1 MIEEYIWRSEQV
13 TAEDNPMS
21 TLIVSFYENKQ
32 EAECGQ
38 GRKEPDIYSAH
49 INRAGILGIYVK
61 Y

>member
-32 EAECGQ
+32 EAEYLQGFSYGQ
-38 GRKEPDIYSAH
+38 ERLEIG
-49 INRAGILGIYVK
+49 NQRA
-61 Y
+61 